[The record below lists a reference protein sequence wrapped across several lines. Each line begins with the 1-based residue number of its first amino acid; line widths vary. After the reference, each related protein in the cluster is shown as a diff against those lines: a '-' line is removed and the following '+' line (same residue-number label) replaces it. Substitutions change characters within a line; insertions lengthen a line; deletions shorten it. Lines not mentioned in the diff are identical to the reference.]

1 MVPRLQRPRDLGRPL
16 RVGHTTGV
24 PQQEAKPRL
33 PRKPKPSQPRK
44 AAATP
49 RAASVTPRAL
59 LGPLL
64 KAHPD
69 WGPTLDFTTPF
80 ELLIATILAAQARD
94 ERINQ
99 VTATLFKKYRGPAA
113 FVKAPLARLETDLRA
128 TGFYRQKARAV
139 KATSQGLL
147 EEFGGEVPADMESL
161 VRLKGV
167 GRKTASMVLA
177 NAFGVPAIAVDRHV
191 QRVALRLGLT
201 RHPDPDD
208 IEADLRTYF
217 PKKDWIKANWLLVL
231 HGRRTCTPAP
241 HCPDCPLLALC
252 PYPTKAR

>member
-1 MVPRLQRPRDLGRPL
+1 M
-16 RVGHTTGV
+16 
-24 PQQEAKPRL
+24 PQKKANPSTA
-33 PRKPKPSQPRK
+33 RKTADSSNT
-44 AAATP
+44 AL
-49 RAASVTPRAL
+49 VTPRAL

-64 KAHPD
+64 KAFPD

-99 VTATLFKKYRGPAA
+99 VTATLFKKYKGPAA
-113 FVKAPLARLETDLRA
+113 FVKAPQAQLETDLKA

-147 EEFGGEVPADMESL
+147 EEFGGEVPADMDSL
-161 VRLKGV
+161 IRLKGV

-201 RHPDPDD
+201 RQPDPDD
-208 IEADLRTYF
+208 IEADLRAYF
-217 PKKDWIKANWLLVL
+217 PKKDWVKANWLLVL

-241 HCPDCPLLALC
+241 RCPECPLLALC
-252 PYPTKAR
+252 PYPTKTK